1 LLRKP
6 RLYIADPEEILSGSA
21 TDVYFSRTREILE
34 KAGLGDVRVR
44 AEVNAY
50 SFPRGYEWAVFAGL
64 EEALAML
71 LGKKV
76 NVYSVPE
83 GTLFRRRQPLMTI
96 EGVYRDFAELETAIL
111 GVLRFA
117 TSIATKAARIKVAA
131 GDRTVLFFGLR
142 ALHPAVQPSADR
154 ASLIGGVDGVSGVL
168 SRKYLGVEP
177 RGTMPHALIIVF
189 GDQRKAW
196 SWFAE
201 LYYGKTPIIAL
212 VDTFYDERI
221 EALMAADLLGE
232 KLHGVRL
239 DTPSSRRGRM
249 RDIVEEVKWALRL
262 RGYRDVKIYVSG
274 GIDEDQIKEL
284 RDVVDGFGVG
294 TSIAWPPNIDIS
306 MDIVEVEEDGGWTP
320 RAKRGKMPGAKEVYR
335 CRVGE
340 DIVVKMG
347 ERPPACRNGRE
358 PQKLTR
364 LYVKDGVLVEKLPS
378 VGEIREYVLSQ
389 LGEIIKGETGS

>member
-1 LLRKP
+1 MLRKP

>member
-1 LLRKP
+1 MLRKP
-6 RLYIADPEEILSGSA
+6 RLYIAGIDEILSGEA
-21 TDVYFSRTREILE
+21 TDIYFSRTREILE
-34 KAGLGDVRVR
+34 KAGLADARVRV
-44 AEVNAY
+44 EINAY
-50 SFPRGYEWAVFAGL
+50 NLPRGYEWAVFAGL
-64 EEALAML
+64 EEALALL
-71 LGKKV
+71 LGKRV

-83 GTLFRRRQPLMTI
+83 GTVFRRKQPLMTI
-96 EGVYRDFAELETAIL
+96 EGVYSDFAELETALL

-117 TSIATKAARIKVAA
+117 TSIATKAARIRLAA
-131 GDRTVLFFGLR
+131 GDRTILFFGLR

-177 RGTMPHALIIVF
+177 RGTMPHALILVM

-201 LYYGKTPIIAL
+201 LYYGKVPVIAL

-221 EALMAADLLGE
+221 ESLMAAELLGE

-249 RDIVEEVKWALRL
+249 RDIVEEVRWTLKMK
-262 RGYRDVKIYVSG
+262 GYDNVKIYVSG
-274 GIDEDQIKEL
+274 GIDEEEVREL

-306 MDIVEVEEDGGWTP
+306 MDVVEVEEDGKWVP

-335 CRVGE
+335 CSVME
-340 DIVVKMG
+340 TIIVRMG
-347 ERPPACRNGRE
+347 EKPPPCSNGKE

-364 LYVKDGVLVEKLPS
+364 LYIREGKLIEELPS
-378 VGEIREYVLSQ
+378 IDEIRRYVLSQ
-389 LGEIIKGETGS
+389 LDEIAKIQGS